1 MIGNA
6 NRYQYQMEQFGKVY
20 NSIEWVHGN
29 ITVGPFPIPYAIL
42 SVSITKPG
50 FRAYIHGYSI
60 SATEMN
66 DFYIVWTT
74 NGVSTQYYIT
84 HGSEG
89 TTLKTFRIALNN
101 TTPIE
106 YGDSV
111 TIYIYNAVGAAQAYQ
126 VALLLGEEKL

>member
-1 MIGNA
+1 
-6 NRYQYQMEQFGKVY
+6 MEQFGKVY
-20 NSIEWVHGN
+20 NTIAWIHGN
-29 ITVGPFPIPYAIL
+29 ITIGPFPIPYAIL
-42 SVSITKPG
+42 SVSVTKTG

-126 VALLLGEEKL
+126 VSLLLGEERVK